1 MSCSIQTFNSHRM
14 GFFCFALMVGG
25 YLNTDNSAWE
35 RMLVV
40 PETVLEMER
49 DAERGTLSGAAF
61 FCSPLNKTL

>member
-1 MSCSIQTFNSHRM
+1 
-14 GFFCFALMVGG
+14 MVGG